1 MKIVTLEDWR
11 HGSESRYLKEFHHL
25 SMTINAICVL
35 VIKFLLVQ
43 ISETV
48 VVVSCFQD
56 LDILYE
62 QQSKALQDPVAFV
75 EKLQNNVKRTFC
87 VLGYGRFQCL

>member
-1 MKIVTLEDWR
+1 M
-11 HGSESRYLKEFHHL
+11 

-43 ISETV
+43 ISKTG

-75 EKLQNNVKRTFC
+75 EKLQNNVKCTFC
-87 VLGYGRFQCL
+87 VLGCGRFQCL